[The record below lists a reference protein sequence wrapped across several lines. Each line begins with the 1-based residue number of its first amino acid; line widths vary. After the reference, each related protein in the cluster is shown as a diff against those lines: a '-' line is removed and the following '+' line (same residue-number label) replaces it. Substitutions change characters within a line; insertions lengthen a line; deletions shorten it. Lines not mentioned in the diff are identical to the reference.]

1 MRGIKNQGRF
11 AGIVVLGLLYCI
23 FGLVFIFN
31 PIFHLIK
38 VIDLTE
44 VALGF
49 ALLVFGITVLFFAE
63 QVRGTANFYFDE
75 KKGILMDY
83 NQKISKIDAKNFSD
97 DFEYV
102 LDRVECD
109 LRALSNWKI
118 WALPEKQEDL
128 INNYVI
134 KIINNALSADTCK
147 NNRKEICKLMQVS
160 LEIAPNHKE
169 LIKLNLEEN
178 CAKLLMKG
186 K

>member
-1 MRGIKNQGRF
+1 MSGIKNQGRF
-11 AGIVVLGLLYCI
+11 AGVVGLAILYCI
-23 FGLVFIFN
+23 FGLVLIYN

-38 VIDLTE
+38 VDLTE
-44 VALGF
+44 GSLGF
-49 ALLVFGITVLFFAE
+49 ALLIFGITVLFFAE
-63 QVRGTANFYFDE
+63 QVRVTANFYFDE

-83 NQKISKIDAKNFSD
+83 NQKISKIDAKNFSE

-118 WALPEKQEDL
+118 WARPKKQEDL

-160 LEIAPNHKE
+160 LKIAPNHKKLIE
-169 LIKLNLEEN
+169 LKEEN
-178 CAKLLMKG
+178 CAHFVMREK
-186 K
+186 